1 MSISIRPALLT
12 DLDQLVALEKTCFDS
27 DQLSRRSF
35 KHWISAEH
43 RALLVAEQTIES
55 GRIDSLPV
63 ATLLTSTD
71 GGNADDCREQSRP
84 PSMAGRISSLPIA
97 TLPPSLAVVGYVLI
111 IYHPGTRLAR
121 IYSLAVAPEQRGTGI
136 AKLLMSAGEQAATD
150 VGRLY
155 LRLEVSVD
163 NTSAIKLYETLGYK
177 KFGLYRDYYEDH
189 KDALRYQ
196 KRIRRYRDTLQHRS
210 VHWLRQT
217 TPFTCGPASL
227 MMAMHGLNRD
237 YHPSQEEEINLWREA
252 TTIFMTS
259 GHGGCHPIGL
269 ALAAKRR
276 QFTVEVWVN
285 QTGTLF
291 IDGVRNEE
299 KKQVVELVDNCFKRE
314 AEEQGIKIHY
324 ANISQNELTS
334 AFKSGAI
341 PLILISTFQMDRKK
355 APHWVVM
362 SGFDDDC
369 LYMHD
374 PDPEEGRQSE
384 IDCQFIPIACEDFDR
399 MSSFGKNR
407 LRTAVIVWPRQP

>member
-1 MSISIRPALLT
+1 MSILIRPALLA
-12 DLDQLVALEKTCFDS
+12 DLDQLVALEKTCFDT

-35 KHWISAEH
+35 KHWITTEH

-55 GRIDSLPV
+55 GRI
-63 ATLLTSTD
+63 
-71 GGNADDCREQSRP
+71 G
-84 PSMAGRISSLPIA
+84 SLPIA

-121 IYSLAVAPEQRGTGI
+121 VYSLAVTPAQRGTGV
-136 AKLLMSAGEQAATD
+136 AKLLMTAGEQAASD
-150 VGRLY
+150 AGRLY

-163 NTSAIKLYETLGYK
+163 NTPAIKLYQTLGYQ
-177 KFGLYRDYYEDH
+177 KFGIYRDYYEDH

-227 MMAMHGLNRD
+227 MMAMHGLNRA
-237 YHPSQEEEINLWREA
+237 YQPSQEEEINLWREA

-291 IDGVRNEE
+291 IDGVRSEE

-314 AEEQGIKIHY
+314 AQEQGIKIHY
-324 ANISQNELTS
+324 ANISQNDLIS

-407 LRTAVIVWPRQP
+407 LRTAVIIWPG

>member
-1 MSISIRPALLT
+1 MAGNGIVPSQTSDCTRLARGVILSILVRPALLT
-12 DLDQLVALEKTCFDS
+12 DLDQLVALEKACFDT

-35 KHWISAEH
+35 KHWITAEH
-43 RALLVAEQTIES
+43 RALLIAEQKT
-55 GRIDSLPV
+55 
-63 ATLLTSTD
+63 
-71 GGNADDCREQSRP
+71 
-84 PSMAGRISSLPIA
+84 
-97 TLPPSLAVVGYVLI
+97 VVTGYVLI

-121 IYSLAVAPEQRGTGI
+121 VYSLAVAPEQRGTGI
-136 AKLLMSAGEQAATD
+136 AKLLMSAGEQAAND
-150 VGRLY
+150 AGRLY
-155 LRLEVSVD
+155 LRLEVSID
-163 NTSAIKLYETLGYK
+163 NTAAIRLYESLGYR
-177 KFGLYRDYYEDH
+177 KFGIYRDYYEDH

-196 KRIRRYRDTLQHRS
+196 KRIRRYPDTLQHRS

-227 MMAMHGLNRD
+227 MMAMHGLNRA
-237 YHPSQEEEINLWREA
+237 YQPSQEEEINLWREA

-276 QFTVEVWVN
+276 QFAVEVWVN

-291 IDGVRNEE
+291 IDGVRNE
-299 KKQVVELVDNCFKRE
+299 KKKRVVELVDNCFKRE
-314 AEEQGIKIHY
+314 AQEQGIKIHY
-324 ANISQNELTS
+324 ANISQNDLII

-341 PLILISTFQMDRKK
+341 PLILISTFRMDRKK

-384 IDCQFIPIACEDFDR
+384 LDCQFIPIACEDFDR

-407 LRTAVIVWPRQP
+407 LRTAVIIWPG

>member
-1 MSISIRPALLT
+1 MSILIRSALLN
-12 DLDQLVALEKTCFDS
+12 DIDQLVALEKTCFDT

-35 KHWISAEH
+35 KHWITAEH
-43 RALLVAEQTIES
+43 RALLVAEQES
-55 GRIDSLPV
+55 VI
-63 ATLLTSTD
+63 T
-71 GGNADDCREQSRP
+71 
-84 PSMAGRISSLPIA
+84 
-97 TLPPSLAVVGYVLI
+97 GYVLI

-121 IYSLAVAPEQRGTGI
+121 VYSLAVAPTQRGTGI
-136 AKLLMSAGEQAATD
+136 AKLLMSAGEQAAND
-150 VGRLY
+150 AGRLY

-163 NTSAIKLYETLGYK
+163 NISAIKLYETLGYQ

-210 VHWLRQT
+210 VHWIRQT

-227 MMAMHGLNRD
+227 MMAMHGLNRA
-237 YHPSQEEEINLWREA
+237 YQPSQEEEINLWREA

-276 QFTVEVWVN
+276 QFAVEVWVN

-291 IDGVRNEE
+291 IDGVRGEK
-299 KKQVVELVDNCFKRE
+299 KKQVVELVDNYFKRE
-314 AEEQGIKIHY
+314 AQEQGIKIHY
-324 ANISQNELTS
+324 ANISQNDLIS

-341 PLILISTFQMDRKK
+341 PLILISTFRMDRKK

-374 PDPEEGRQSE
+374 PDPEEGRQNE
-384 IDCQFIPIACEDFDR
+384 LDCQFIPIACEDFDR

-407 LRTAVIVWPRQP
+407 LRTAVIIWPGS